1 MASAD
6 HATRDKCGEH
16 EPSLAPR
23 TVTHWPVTS
32 HFHGTGKIL
41 QLSGEQVPGGHRRVC
56 ELMSGLAAALSPRE
70 RSILELIGQ
79 GQSNEEIARVLCIA
93 PETVK
98 SQSKT
103 CLQCSVWNGE
113 HTQYIKNE
121 AWVDE

>member
-1 MASAD
+1 MQPETNAVNTNQALL
-6 HATRDKCGEH
+6 HARSRIGQLHHIFT
-16 EPSLAPR
+16 EPANS
-23 TVTHWPVTS
+23 
-32 HFHGTGKIL
+32 

-56 ELMSGLAAALSPRE
+56 ESMSGLAAALSPRE